1 MMEER
6 NELAVPTGQG
16 EPAVVVVSVP
26 SDGPSGP
33 TGGMPRGTTA
43 EAPAN
48 LAGGP
53 AASWLANV
61 AAGVTHGASGV
72 TAAERI
78 RAALGAARAA
88 WDGHWAL
95 RRQRIAFR
103 ELGDALTSIRRPSSQ
118 AAPGSID
125 AAALEGAEIFDG
137 PALEKVLELDAQRE
151 KLVEAARAS
160 LDRDRADYALVP
172 PWGRAFVIAR
182 GLFDRA
188 AIGSR
193 RLHLRRLRRAA
204 CEELGRLAHAQIAG
218 GEQGPD
224 AAEAAAAHARATAVA
239 LETAREERRRLLEKA
254 GAYPVAAVL
263 PVVGR
268 EASAVAAS
276 ILRELRGQMIPRV
289 PALAG
294 LAVGWWIAN
303 TFTDSSFKATLHNW
317 GIGSGPRHAIDS
329 GTYRAMAFWLPLV
342 AAAFCSY
349 ACSRLADVIRKHYA
363 RPEQPGESAKE

>member
-1 MMEER
+1 
-6 NELAVPTGQG
+6 V
-16 EPAVVVVSVP
+16 
-26 SDGPSGP
+26 
-33 TGGMPRGTTA
+33 
-43 EAPAN
+43 
-48 LAGGP
+48 
-53 AASWLANV
+53 
-61 AAGVTHGASGV
+61 
-72 TAAERI
+72 
-78 RAALGAARAA
+78 
-88 WDGHWAL
+88 
-95 RRQRIAFR
+95 
-103 ELGDALTSIRRPSSQ
+103 
-118 AAPGSID
+118 
-125 AAALEGAEIFDG
+125 
-137 PALEKVLELDAQRE
+137 K
-151 KLVEAARAS
+151 AARAS

-188 AIGSR
+188 AVGSR

-218 GEQGPD
+218 GEQGP
-224 AAEAAAAHARATAVA
+224 VA

-268 EASAVAAS
+268 EASVVAAS

-363 RPEQPGESAKE
+363 RPEAPGESAKE